1 MGKDISLRR
10 TLLCFEAI
18 SGLKLNF
25 AKSELVP
32 VEEVQAVV
40 ELTHVVG
47 CKISKFIA
55 LHFLLRL
62 CLSVCVMSKFP

>member
-1 MGKDISLRR
+1 M
-10 TLLCFEAI
+10 LLT
-18 SGLKLNF
+18 

-32 VEEVQAVV
+32 VEDVQAVV

-47 CKISKFIA
+47 RKVGKFIA

-62 CLSVCVMSKFP
+62 CLLVCVLSKFP